1 MYKPYT
7 ASCCKNNSGSLLLF
21 WGKQKEMRQRN
32 NHKKLPMARW
42 PLTPKL
48 VRLSYLHYIV
58 STFSFD
64 LGWGWRWGG
73 ELGNKFFCIH
83 PPFHSE
89 RLSTQ
94 PAHHKILSGGEENA
108 QDSRVKYEKG
118 DFFFKEIPMAF
129 IHVLTISAMHVSC
142 RNYRAKRVKC
152 RLCR

>member
-21 WGKQKEMRQRN
+21 RGKQKEMGQRN

-58 STFSFD
+58 SMFSFD

-73 ELGNKFFCIH
+73 VRKQILLH
-83 PPFHSE
+83 SPPFHSE
-89 RLSTQ
+89 QLSTQ
-94 PAHHKILSGGEENA
+94 PAHHKIVSGGEENA

-118 DFFFKEIPMAF
+118 NFLKEIPIAF

-142 RNYRAKRVKC
+142 RNYRAKKVKC